1 MPQYFDE
8 ATAQELLLRGLV
20 DECIVYSMPCVEAH
34 FGLSASAYNP
44 DTWEDL
50 RSEYLLYLT
59 IAIQR
64 YDPNKG
70 SKLFT
75 WIQNYLRYA
84 RLNWLKKEMPYT
96 ACMVQTI
103 QGLIPL
109 GEVEDLAITPKRRR
123 GRPRRIMA

>member
-8 ATAQELLLRGLV
+8 AHAQALLAQGLI
-20 DECIVYSMPCVEAH
+20 DECIVYSIPCVEAQM
-34 FGLSASAYNP
+34 GLPQSTTKDY
-44 DTWEDL
+44 EDL
-50 RSEYLLYLT
+50 HSEYLLYLT
-59 IAIQR
+59 MAIQR
-64 YDPNKG
+64 YDPTKG

-109 GEVEDLAITPKRRR
+109 GKVEDLAITPKRRR
-123 GRPRRIMA
+123 GRPWRIMA